1 MTSDLKRIEKHGFF
15 LYFRKKSYFNTLTIY
30 RAIDYF
36 RDLKTCTDPEI
47 FSKGEG
53 WSPRHIFGNLIRKIL
68 RKIFRGGGG
77 VSGCTRSPLDPGM
90 KENN

>member
-1 MTSDLKRIEKHGFF
+1 MTSNLKRIEKNVFF
-15 LYFRKKSYFNTLTIY
+15 WYFRKKSYFTIY
-30 RAIDYF
+30 RVIDYF
-36 RDLKTCTDPEI
+36 RGLKTCADPDF

-68 RKIFRGGGG
+68 RKIFRGGG